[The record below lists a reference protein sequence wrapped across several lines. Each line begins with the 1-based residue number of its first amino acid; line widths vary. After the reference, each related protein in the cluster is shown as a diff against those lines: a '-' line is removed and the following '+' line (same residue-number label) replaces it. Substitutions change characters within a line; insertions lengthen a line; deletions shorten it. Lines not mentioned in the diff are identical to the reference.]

1 MTHTDTRTV
10 TRLFVVTGAPGSG
23 KSTVVPELVR
33 LNPGNLVVMD
43 MDELLDDDGRLL
55 GISIASKMAAPIWP
69 AYNALWLRITELI
82 RRSGIHV
89 LLLSPL
95 LPTEL
100 PEGRWL
106 HLDCSDEVRR
116 KRLAERGW
124 PDPEIEEAI
133 ADAAE
138 IRKHVP
144 RSVRGDVAP
153 ERSARGILDWIRGER
168 FGKTLS
174 LWGRFRG

>member
-1 MTHTDTRTV
+1 
-10 TRLFVVTGAPGSG
+10 LFVVTGAPGSG

-33 LNPGNLVVMD
+33 LNQGNLVVMD

-55 GISIASKMAAPIWP
+55 GIDIASATATPIWP
-69 AYNALWLRITELI
+69 AYNAVWLRITELI
-82 RRSGIHV
+82 RRSGISV

-106 HLDCSDEVRR
+106 HLDCPDGVRR
-116 KRLAERGW
+116 KRLAGRGW
-124 PDPEIEEAI
+124 PHAQIAEAL

-144 RSVRGDVAP
+144 RSVRGDVSP
-153 ERSARGILDWIRGER
+153 EQCAKSILEWIRGER
-168 FGKTLS
+168 FGKPLN

>member
-1 MTHTDTRTV
+1 M
-10 TRLFVVTGAPGSG
+10 TGAPGAG

-33 LNPGNLVVMD
+33 LNPGNLVVME
-43 MDELLDDDGRLL
+43 MDDLLDEHGRLL
-55 GISIASKMAAPIWP
+55 GIDVASPAGAPMWP

-82 RRSGIHV
+82 RRSGIPV

-106 HLDCSDEVRR
+106 HLDCPDDVRR
-116 KRLAERGW
+116 KRLLLRGW
-124 PDPEIEEAI
+124 SAEQIAEAL
-133 ADAAE
+133 ADAAQ

-144 RSVRGDVAP
+144 RSVRGDVSP
-153 ERSARGILDWIRGER
+153 ERSAKSILDWIRGER
-168 FGKTLS
+168 LGNAFG
-174 LWGRFRG
+174 LWGRLRS

>member
-1 MTHTDTRTV
+1 M
-10 TRLFVVTGAPGSG
+10 FVVTGAPASG

-33 LNPGNLVVMD
+33 LSPGNLVVMD
-43 MDELLDDDGRLL
+43 MDEILDDNGRLL
-55 GISIASKMAAPIWP
+55 GINITSPTGAPIWP

-82 RRSGIHV
+82 RRSGIPV

-106 HLDCSDEVRR
+106 HLDCPDSVRR
-116 KRLAERGW
+116 KRLADRGYS
-124 PDPEIEEAI
+124 DAEIEEAL

-144 RSVRGDVAP
+144 RSVRGDTTP
-153 ERSARGILDWIRGER
+153 ERTAKSILDWIRGER
-168 FGKTLS
+168 FGKTLN
-174 LWGRFRG
+174 LWGRFRS

>member
-1 MTHTDTRTV
+1 
-10 TRLFVVTGAPGSG
+10 LFVVTGAPGAG

-33 LNPGNLVVMD
+33 LSPGNLVVMD

-55 GISIASKMAAPIWP
+55 GISIASPTAAPIWP

-82 RRSGIHV
+82 RRSGIPV

-106 HLDCSDEVRR
+106 HLDCPDAVRR
-116 KRLAERGW
+116 KRLAARGW
-124 PDPEIEEAI
+124 LQDQIDDAL

-138 IRKHVP
+138 LRKHVP
-144 RSVRGDVAP
+144 RSVRGDLSPEHVA
-153 ERSARGILDWIRGER
+153 RSILDWIRGER
-168 FGKTLS
+168 FGKTLT
-174 LWGRFRG
+174 LWTRFRG